1 MGKKVA
7 VLVRDNAAEGL
18 RMAVGLTLADDELN
32 VIVLDKKLDKDNEDL
47 SLNLETLVDF
57 DIKIITNNKENDTIE
72 YMSTEQ
78 IAQQLVQYDAVIP
91 Y

>member
-57 DIKIITNNKENDTIE
+57 DIKIITNNKENDTLE